1 MKGIKHIYW
10 FWAWSIQFAVIS
22 GEFVDRYEV
31 AFDLGFRVCIICFRI
46 LSNSTKQVVW
56 ACASSVDVFYFFII
70 RTHVARKSTK
80 ERLTW
85 RGMHKT
91 NKSKGEVPFICK
103 EGIFKSLRMYRNWN
117 LSSSLQWDISTSFT
131 LKRGYLEVGCFKPPT
146 SYFFSIKFQDNSRF
160 RFPNPRSFIFR
171 QTVNTPTVWNMLDKW
186 RVVQQKLNKTRR

>member
-1 MKGIKHIYW
+1 MC
-10 FWAWSIQFAVIS
+10 S
-22 GEFVDRYEV
+22 
-31 AFDLGFRVCIICFRI
+31 RI

-70 RTHVARKSTK
+70 RTHFARKSTWQ
-80 ERLTW
+80 RNVW
-85 RGMHKT
+85 RGAVCIKRT
-91 NKSKGEVPFICK
+91 RPKGKYLSSVKRAFL
-103 EGIFKSLRMYRNWN
+103 KSLRMYRNWN

-171 QTVNTPTVWNMLDKW
+171 QTLNTPTVWNMLDK
-186 RVVQQKLNKTRR
+186 